1 MCVTRTR
8 NGESWLWQNIREAS
22 RQRYAVRKRETARQR
37 YAVRKREASRQ
48 RYTVRKH
55 CRTDILVPIA
65 RSYNQKEQLFQ
76 PAAGDSI
83 NVRLPGCGVY
93 PKNGACQ
100 VHKIHPVTSR
110 AEKLF
115 PFSVTL
121 ENC

>member
-8 NGESWLWQNIREAS
+8 NGEAGYGRIYVSPPGSGTRLEN
-22 RQRYAVRKRETARQR
+22 VRLPGSGTRLENVWPPGSGTRLENTARQI
-37 YAVRKREASRQ
+37 YL
-48 RYTVRKH
+48 
-55 CRTDILVPIA
+55 CLL

-93 PKNGACQ
+93 LKNGACQ

-115 PFSVTL
+115 PFSVTPK
-121 ENC
+121 NS